1 MNSELVEAAR
11 QRNRELAEKKAAV
24 GKALAG
30 VGKGLLRGAK
40 KHPFAA
46 GFGYVSVAPT
56 AINPL
61 PILKWPMAEK
71 VPAARQGIEN
81 TARVIQDTKA
91 ARGVTDAAGTYRR
104 RGSVMGKAAHV
115 QGASMFTEEEVRQV
129 QRIGKCLEKTAAGA
143 SILGQRAVN
152 PQLLRNIA
160 LLGSLGVG
168 IGAGSQLGS
177 YGVSKVVAKGRS
189 RNEKKFY
196 GKMIKADPG
205 LRREPGARE
214 MFNIVNR
221 ASPYLASEPTI
232 AAATVRSMLDSP
244 ALDERKLQQLL
255 TTEKLRQDTEFPW
268 RQSGKEVG
276 RLGDVASLALI

>member
-1 MNSELVEAAR
+1 
-11 QRNRELAEKKAAV
+11 
-24 GKALAG
+24 
-30 VGKGLLRGAK
+30 
-40 KHPFAA
+40 
-46 GFGYVSVAPT
+46 
-56 AINPL
+56 
-61 PILKWPMAEK
+61 MAER
-71 VPAARQGIEN
+71 VPAAREDIKN
-81 TARVIQDTKA
+81 TAKVIQDTKA
-91 ARGVTDAAGTYRR
+91 ARSVTDAAGTYRR
-104 RGSVMGKAAHV
+104 RGFSMGKAAHV

-129 QRIGKCLEKTAAGA
+129 QRIGKCLEKTASRAMGR
-143 SILGQRAVN
+143 SIN
-152 PQLLRNIA
+152 PDLLRNIA
-160 LLGSLGVG
+160 LLGTLGVG
-168 IGAGSQLGS
+168 LGAGSQMGS
-177 YGVSKVVAKGRS
+177 YGVSKMVAKGRS

-268 RQSGKEVG
+268 RQSGKEVS